1 MTLHELKNSKAIAAA
16 CTILVLLVLTA
27 CGGGSNGPEP
37 APPEPP
43 YSYRLPASKADGW
56 IVAGAGSLGM
66 SEQLL
71 EDMMNAMASEFD
83 IVDSI
88 AIAHEGQLVLD
99 ETLRTNTDSFDE
111 RAGNVDPTMHALF
124 SMSKSLASIAIGV
137 AIDQGI
143 IDGVSTAYLD
153 LFPYTSYEN
162 WDDRK
167 NSITLEDVLTMRLGL
182 EWNEWDPPY
191 SSMDNEMVRFYDTQ
205 TDFSKAL
212 LDLPMASDPGTA
224 FAYNTPAT
232 VSLGQAI
239 ETNGPLSLLDFG
251 LVHVIAPLQI
261 SEIEVL
267 TTPTGLPDLG
277 RGLYLAARDL
287 LKFGQLLADRGR
299 WNGQQIVSEAWA
311 DVSTQLHVALSWAHP
326 ENFAWTLD
334 GYGYLWWTGYFE
346 HDGQELRTFAARGFG
361 QQLLM
366 VIPELELVIAIY
378 SHAWNEEADEVN
390 QLFDLINRY
399 ILPAVT

>member
-1 MTLHELKNSKAIAAA
+1 MTLHELKNSKAVAFA
-16 CTILVLLVLTA
+16 CIILVLLVLTA
-27 CGGGSNGPEP
+27 CGGGGTGGDPAIPEP
-37 APPEPP
+37 R
-43 YSYRLPASKADGW
+43 YSYRIPAAKADGW
-56 IVAGAGSLGM
+56 STARAGSLGM

-71 EDMMNAMASEFD
+71 EDLMNAMASDFD

-88 AIAHEGQLVLD
+88 AIAYEGQLVLD
-99 ETLRTNTDSFDE
+99 ETLRTATDTFDE
-111 RAGNVDPTMHALF
+111 WVDNADPAMHALF
-124 SMSKSLASIAIGV
+124 SMSKSLASIAIGI

-143 IDGVSTAYLD
+143 IDDVSAPYLD
-153 LFPYTSYEN
+153 LFPYATYEN

-167 NSITLEDVLTMRLGL
+167 NDIVLEDVLTMRLGL

-224 FAYNTPAT
+224 FAYSTPST

-239 ETNGPLSLLDFG
+239 ENNGPLTLLDFG
-251 LVHVIAPLQI
+251 LANIVAPLQI

-287 LKFGQLLADRGR
+287 LKFGQLLADGGR

-311 DVSTQLHVALSWAHP
+311 DVSTQSHVALSWAHP
-326 ENFAWTLD
+326 ENFDWTLD

-346 HDGQELRTFAARGFG
+346 HDGQRLRAFAARGFG

-378 SHAWNEEADEVN
+378 SHAWDEKEDEVN
-390 QLFDLINRY
+390 QLYDLINRY
-399 ILPAVT
+399 IIPAAF